1 MMKLKMDIFAET
13 IKKNIVMKPL
23 YLLVFF
29 FFSFS
34 TSAQN
39 QLGGDIDGEFS
50 GDESG
55 WAVSSSSDG
64 NIIAIGAR
72 RNSGNGSE
80 SGSVRVYQYSN
91 GIWIQ
96 LGSDIDGEASDD
108 QSGWAVSLSSDG
120 TILAIG
126 AIKNDGNG
134 NNSGHVRVYE
144 FVNSNWIQLG
154 GDINGAASGDWFG
167 YSLSLSDNGTILAIG
182 AYLSDVNG
190 NRSGQVKVYEYSNNT
205 WAQLGSDIN
214 GEAANHYSGA
224 SVSLSDDGSIL
235 AIGASKVNMG
245 GGRVKVYKY
254 NNVIGSWV
262 QRGYDLDGLGGDNF
276 GRSVSLSSDGT
287 ILAVGGDE
295 HDGNG
300 TNSGYV
306 KVYEFVIGAGWTQ
319 LGSDIDGDGSYHY
332 FGYSVSL
339 SDDGSSV
346 AIGAK
351 GYPGGGNVRVYE
363 YSNATWIQLGNDIG
377 GEGSGDESGWAV
389 SLSSDGTVLAIGAP
403 FNDGSGNDAGH
414 VRVFD
419 LGSTSTFIEQS
430 FENSSLTYPNP
441 NSGLFSI
448 QVDQEHI
455 GSSYQILDNLGRL
468 IDKGI
473 IRELSQDFDLSDKP
487 KGVYRIQVS
496 NEKSLKT
503 VNVVIE

>member
-1 MMKLKMDIFAET
+1 MKAFHLLIFF
-13 IKKNIVMKPL
+13 I
-23 YLLVFF
+23 
-29 FFSFS
+29 FSFS
-34 TSAQN
+34 LSAQN
-39 QLGGDIDGEFS
+39 QLGSDIDGEYS

-55 WAVSSSSDG
+55 WSVSSSSDG
-64 NIIAIGAR
+64 NIVAIGAR
-72 RNSGNGSE
+72 KNFGNGSE
-80 SGSVRVYQYSN
+80 AGSVRVYQYSN

-96 LGSDIDGEASDD
+96 LGSDIDGEASGD

-134 NNSGHVRVYE
+134 NNAGHVTVYE
-144 FVNSNWIQLG
+144 FVNGNWTQLG
-154 GDINGAASGDWFG
+154 GDINGAVSGDWFG
-167 YSLSLSDNGTILAIG
+167 FSLSLSDNGTILAIG

-190 NRSGQVKVYEYSNNT
+190 NKSGQVKVYEYSNNT
-205 WAQLGSDIN
+205 WAQLGSNIN
-214 GEAANHYSGA
+214 GEAADHYSGS

-235 AIGASKVNMG
+235 AIGARGVNNG
-245 GGRVKVYKY
+245 GGRVKVYEY
-254 NNVIGSWV
+254 FNVIGSWM

-295 HDGNG
+295 HYGNG
-300 TNSGYV
+300 INSGYV
-306 KVYEFVIGAGWTQ
+306 KVYEYVNGVGWTQ
-319 LGSDIDGDGSYHY
+319 LGSDIDGDNSYHY
-332 FGYSVSL
+332 FGHSVSL
-339 SDDGSSV
+339 SGDGSSV

-363 YSNATWIQLGNDIG
+363 YSNATWIQLGNDIS

-403 FNDGSGNDAGH
+403 LNDGSGNDAGH
-414 VRVFD
+414 VRVYD
-419 LGSTSTFIEQS
+419 LGSNSTFIEQS

-441 NSGLFSI
+441 NIGLFTI
-448 QVDQEHI
+448 KVDQEHI

-473 IRELSQDFDLSDKP
+473 IRDLSQDFDLSDKP

-496 NEKSLKT
+496 NDKAMKT
-503 VNVVIE
+503 LNVVIQ